1 MPGSANLS
9 RPRILE
15 SERLFITPPTL
26 DDLET
31 NFRWDN
37 DHQLSLLD
45 GGRFQPRTRD
55 EVREKLV
62 KKMASTSFLHF
73 SIILKSSGKHIGNAV
88 VFEISDHDRRC
99 RWGIR
104 LGPEYNRQGYG
115 SETAR
120 LIFHYVFENLNMRR
134 LVSGANGRNTVS
146 MQFHDSLGFVLEG
159 RLRDHRLI
167 EGETFDELVYG
178 LMREDYERLYK

>member
-9 RPRILE
+9 RPRLHEGRRIFL
-15 SERLFITPPTL
+15 TDTTL
-26 DDLET
+26 DDLES
-31 NFRWDN
+31 NFRWEN
-37 DHQLSLLD
+37 DHQLALLD
-45 GGRFQPRTRD
+45 GGRFQPKTRA
-55 EVREKLV
+55 EVKEKLI
-62 KKMASTSFLHF
+62 KKIATREFRHF
-73 SIILKSSGKHIGNAV
+73 SIILKNSGDHIGNAV

-104 LGPEYNRQGYG
+104 LGPEYHRQGYG

-146 MQFHDSLGFVLEG
+146 MQFHDSLGFELEG
-159 RLRDHRLI
+159 RLRGHRLI

-178 LMREDYERLYK
+178 LMREEYERLYK